1 MREHQRSRSKEPAG
15 SDWGFGRLHGPPP
28 PLLTTTQILSK
39 VQLASI
45 LPLKSPTSFHTSS
58 QKSNQLPH
66 FLSKV
71 QPASILP
78 LKVQPHLPSPP
89 TFHTSSQMSN
99 QPPYFLSK
107 IKPPSI
113 LPLKVQPHLPYFL
126 SKVHQPSMLPFKSP
140 TTFHTSSQMS
150 NKPPYFLSKVK
161 PPSILPLKSSTSPF
175 WHVGRYFFYKNGR
188 SWKINPKVPNQLSC
202 WLKKGHWRNPIAKT
216 DIRAE
221 IRIFGPTKNTHFL
234 IQTMF

>member
-1 MREHQRSRSKEPAG
+1 MREHQRSRSKKPAG

-78 LKVQPHLPSPP
+78 LKVQPHLP
-89 TFHTSSQMSN
+89 
-99 QPPYFLSK
+99 
-107 IKPPSI
+107 
-113 LPLKVQPHLPYFL
+113 YFL
-126 SKVHQPSMLPFKSP
+126 SKVHQPSILPFKSP

-150 NKPPYFLSKVK
+150 NQPPYFLSKVK

-188 SWKINPKVPNQLSC
+188 S
-202 WLKKGHWRNPIAKT
+202 
-216 DIRAE
+216 
-221 IRIFGPTKNTHFL
+221 
-234 IQTMF
+234 

>member
-58 QKSNQLPH
+58 QKSNQLTH
-66 FLSKV
+66 FLLIV

-78 LKVQPHLPSPP
+78 LK
-89 TFHTSSQMSN
+89 
-99 QPPYFLSK
+99 
-107 IKPPSI
+107 I
-113 LPLKVQPHLPYFL
+113 QPHLPYFL
-126 SKVHQPSMLPFKSP
+126 SKVHQPSILPFKSP

-150 NKPPYFLSKVK
+150 NQPPYFLPKVK

-175 WHVGRYFFYKNGR
+175 WHVGRYFFYKNG
-188 SWKINPKVPNQLSC
+188 QC
-202 WLKKGHWRNPIAKT
+202 
-216 DIRAE
+216 
-221 IRIFGPTKNTHFL
+221 
-234 IQTMF
+234 